1 MDNVI
6 IKNIL
11 TEMADYLNVS
21 QMRKLQDVILK
32 EFSKGEEAEKK
43 EISNDEFLK
52 MFIAAK
58 EIEGISQRTSA
69 YYRITVADFFKEV
82 KIPVRKNLTDD
93 IRMYLSNHQKKNN
106 CGKVTIDNIRR
117 NLSSFFSW
125 LAEED
130 YILKSPMNRIHK
142 VKTAK
147 VVKKI
152 ISDEDIEKLRYGCDC
167 LRDTAIINLLYSSGI
182 RVGELVN
189 LNIEDVDLENREC
202 VVFGKGDKERVAYFD
217 AKTKIDLQRYL
228 DSRTD
233 DNPALFVTLDRPYDR
248 LRISGVEIR
257 VRMLGRKL
265 NLNVHP
271 HKFRRTMATRAIGKG
286 MPVEQV
292 QKILGHSQ
300 LDTTMH
306 YAMVSQKNVKMSH
319 DKFLT

>member
-1 MDNVI
+1 MDSII

-11 TEMADYLNVS
+11 TEMADYLDVS
-21 QMRKLQDVILK
+21 QMRKLQDVLLK
-32 EFSKGEEAEKK
+32 EFSRNEELEKR
-43 EISNDEFLK
+43 EITNDEYLM
-52 MFIAAK
+52 MFISAK
-58 EIEGISQRTSA
+58 EIEGVSQRTSEF
-69 YYRITVADFFKEV
+69 YRSTVVNFLKEV
-82 KIPVRKNLTDD
+82 EIPVRKILTDD
-93 IRMYLSNHQKKNN
+93 IRAYLANYQKKNN
-106 CGKVTIDNIRR
+106 CGKVTLDNIRR

-152 ISDEDIEKLRYGCDC
+152 ISDEDIERIRYNCDC

-189 LNIEDVDLENREC
+189 LNIEDIDLENREC
-202 VVFGKGDKERVAYFD
+202 IVFGKGDKERVAYFD
-217 AKTKIDLQRYL
+217 AKTKIDLQRYIE
-228 DSRTD
+228 SRND
-233 DNPALFVTLDRPYDR
+233 DNPALFVTLDKPYDR
-248 LRISGVEIR
+248 LKISGVEIR
-257 VRMLGRKL
+257 VRNLGREL
-265 NLNVHP
+265 NLNIHP

-306 YAMVSQKNVKMSH
+306 YAMVNQKNVKMSH
-319 DKFLT
+319 EKYLT